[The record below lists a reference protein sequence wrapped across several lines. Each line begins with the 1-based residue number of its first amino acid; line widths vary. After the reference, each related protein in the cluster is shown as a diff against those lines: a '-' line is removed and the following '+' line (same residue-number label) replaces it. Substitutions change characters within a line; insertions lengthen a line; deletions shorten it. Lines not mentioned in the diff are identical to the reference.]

1 MRVYFEQEVL
11 HRLDRPLL
19 LTLKVVDTEKVTG
32 YAIDWSMSWYV
43 QWIVKLREMRLDV
56 KFPEN

>member
-11 HRLDRPLL
+11 HRLDRSLL